1 LVAVIIYQAMTA
13 LEVFEVPGV
22 LGLPGSIYVFS
33 TKIYS
38 TLNSASFGPAYG
50 KANALAIFYLVVA
63 LAATALYMRVIASS
77 ERYSIVTGKGY
88 RPRVQPLGRWRY
100 PVLLLVVA
108 FLLLSVVAPF
118 LVFLYISFLRVLQMP
133 SAAAFA
139 SMSFSH
145 YRELLDSDV
154 IGTTIRNTVLMV
166 VVTAT
171 ATTVLSFLISLVIV
185 RSRFWGRKL
194 LDNLAFIPH
203 AIPGMVMG
211 LAMLT
216 VFLKIDQFG
225 IPLFG
230 SIWSIAIAFTIGFIS
245 YGTRAMNA
253 SILQIHKDLEEAA
266 MTSGAPQ
273 WRVLWRVFL
282 PLLMPSLIGVWIWA
296 MLHAVRIAGTPLI
309 LYEGPDNQV
318 LAVMIWNMWDEGY
331 IPAVGAVGTLL
342 MIVLLILTLG
352 LRAVGFGRGAPV
364 QGGRR

>member
-1 LVAVIIYQAMTA
+1 
-13 LEVFEVPGV
+13 
-22 LGLPGSIYVFS
+22 
-33 TKIYS
+33 
-38 TLNSASFGPAYG
+38 
-50 KANALAIFYLVVA
+50 
-63 LAATALYMRVIASS
+63 
-77 ERYSIVTGKGY
+77 
-88 RPRVQPLGRWRY
+88 
-100 PVLLLVVA
+100 
-108 FLLLSVVAPF
+108 
-118 LVFLYISFLRVLQMP
+118 VFLYISFLRVLQMP